1 MGNELPAFLPATRPR
16 NPSVIDPDHL
26 LSAADSARLE
36 WQLQSLD
43 YPAMVIILPKEH
55 GVADLALLPAEI
67 EKAWG
72 IKDNELFFLLD
83 IKGRQLELYRGPA
96 LTRKGLSDSVTDG
109 ILQKSFF
116 PAAKKGDFASGIADT
131 FSTVEKTYKTG
142 NYQQYQS
149 RDKTVEYVGTE
160 SSAGSSREPHHDQLS
175 FIGGILF
182 VAVVIMIVITLRFKG
197 KGEQEIDLRK
207 SREKYNRHMEKI
219 IALFNEKPQE
229 FFLRVT
235 GLICLGY
242 AYIGMALVVLITFT
256 LFTFILLIK
265 MPFLAF
271 KLGLPLL
278 LILGVII
285 RSFWI
290 KSPPPA
296 GIKLSKRDYPKVYE
310 AVEEIRKAVNAPPV
324 HQIQLI
330 PDFNASVMQRPR
342 LGLLG
347 WQKNYMMLGIQLLK
361 TCSYEEIRSILA
373 HELGH
378 LAEGHSAKDAW
389 IYRVQGVWYQLMQ
402 NLHND
407 QSFATIIFTRF
418 FDWYVPLL
426 DSYTFPYRREQEE
439 SADELSVKLVGPK
452 LAANTFL
459 SMDLKSHYLEK
470 YYWANVGERFS
481 IPEPPAVYDGMTE
494 ALKNGKIEKHDA
506 EMWLQESLSVETGY
520 EDSHPC
526 TKDRVATILKIKP
539 EEVKE
544 YAHSVIDDLCR
555 IENPAFDQL
564 FPAKGKE
571 LCAALDDEYKEFYKE
586 YWMERHQNYTEAKKE
601 LEVLLVK
608 KTEGEI
614 SEEEAATC
622 AYTSL
627 IVHGFAKSRD
637 LFKEALDRNPEDAT
651 LRRTYGQ
658 YLLDEKNPDCVGY
671 LEAAM
676 KLDRQMQYECG
687 NMLYGFFK
695 SKDDEDRAKHYEE
708 MVIDWMEEYV
718 QRQKEVAEVK
728 KDDIIFEHDLK
739 DEVTAAIAAVLSQF
753 VEVKVAYL
761 VRKQV
766 KYFPERSFYV
776 FLIEYDKKRI
786 SDAEKKDYLLSVI
799 LHSII
804 ELGNFTGDVIFYHRD
819 TAPKNVLTGADM
831 IANAVIY
838 TKETRQ

>member
-26 LSAADSARLE
+26 LSKADSARLE

-43 YPAMVIILPKEH
+43 YPALVIILPKEH
-55 GVADLALLPAEI
+55 GVTDLSGLPTVI
-67 EKAWG
+67 EKTWG

-83 IKGRQLELYRGPA
+83 IKGRQLEIYRGPA
-96 LTRKGLSDSVTDG
+96 LTKRGISESVTNN
-109 ILQKSFF
+109 ILRKSFF
-116 PAAKKGDFASGIADT
+116 PAAKKGDFAGGISET
-131 FSTVEKTYKTG
+131 LSTIENAYKTS
-142 NYQQYQS
+142 NYRQYQTQ
-149 RDKTVEYVGTE
+149 DDTVEYVGTGR
-160 SSAGSSREPHHDQLS
+160 SSGNGREPHHDQLS
-175 FIGGILF
+175 LIGGILF

-207 SREKYNRHMEKI
+207 SRDKYNQHMEKI

-242 AYIGMALVVLITFT
+242 AYIAMALVVLITFT
-256 LFTFILLIK
+256 LFTFILLMK
-265 MPFLAF
+265 MPYLAF

-278 LILGVII
+278 LVLGVIF

-290 KSPPPA
+290 KTPPPA
-296 GIKLSKRDYPKVYE
+296 GIKLKKKDYPKVYE
-310 AVEEIRKAVNAPPV
+310 IVEEIRSGINAPPV

-330 PDFNASVMQRPR
+330 PDFNASVMQQPR

-347 WQKNYMMLGIQLLK
+347 WQKNYLMLGIQLLK
-361 TCSYEEIRSILA
+361 TCSYDEIRSILA

-407 QSFATIIFTRF
+407 QSIATVIFTRF

-439 SADELSVKLVGPK
+439 SADELSVKLVGPE

-470 YYWANVGERFS
+470 YYWENVGERYS
-481 IPEPPAVYDGMTE
+481 SPEPPAVYEGMTE

-506 EMWLQESLSVETGY
+506 EIWLHESLKVETGY

-526 TKDRVATILKIKP
+526 TRDRVATILKIKP
-539 EEVKE
+539 EEVKD
-544 YAHSVIDDLCR
+544 YAHSVIDELCR

-564 FPAKGKE
+564 FPLKGKE
-571 LCAALDDEYKEFYKE
+571 LCADLDNEYKEFYKD
-586 YWMERHQNYTEAKKE
+586 YWLERHQSYNEAKKE
-601 LEVLLVK
+601 LEELLAK

-658 YLLDEKNPDCVGY
+658 QLLDDKDPDCVSY

-687 NMLYGFFK
+687 QMLYGFFK
-695 SKDDEDRAKHYEE
+695 SKDDEDRARHYEE
-708 MVIDWMEEYV
+708 MVIDWIEESI
-718 QRQKEVAEVK
+718 QRQKEVSDVK
-728 KDDIIFEHDLK
+728 KDDTFLEHDLK
-739 DEVTAAIAAVLSQF
+739 EEVTVAIAEVASQF
-753 VEVKVAYL
+753 KEIKTVSL
-761 VRKQV
+761 IRKEV

-776 FLIEYDKKRI
+776 FLIDYDRKHI
-786 SDAEKKDYLLSVI
+786 SDADKKNTLLSVI
-799 LHSII
+799 LQSII
-804 ELGNFTGDVIFYHRD
+804 ELGNFTGDVIIYHREI
-819 TAPKNVLTGADM
+819 APKVVVTWADM

-838 TKETRQ
+838 EK

>member
-26 LSAADSARLE
+26 LSKADSARLE

-43 YPAMVIILPKEH
+43 YPALVIILPKEH
-55 GVADLALLPAEI
+55 GVTDLSGLPTVI
-67 EKAWG
+67 EKTWG

-83 IKGRQLELYRGPA
+83 IKGRQLEIYRGPA
-96 LTRKGLSDSVTDG
+96 LTKRGISESVTNN
-109 ILQKSFF
+109 ILRKSFF
-116 PAAKKGDFASGIADT
+116 PAAKKGDFAGGISET
-131 FSTVEKTYKTG
+131 LSTIENAYKTS
-142 NYQQYQS
+142 NYRQYQTQ
-149 RDKTVEYVGTE
+149 DDTVEYVGTGR
-160 SSAGSSREPHHDQLS
+160 SSGNGREPHHDQLS
-175 FIGGILF
+175 LIGGILF

-207 SREKYNRHMEKI
+207 SRDKYNQHMEKI

-242 AYIGMALVVLITFT
+242 AYIAMALVVLITFT
-256 LFTFILLIK
+256 LFTFILLMK
-265 MPFLAF
+265 MPYLAF

-278 LILGVII
+278 LVLGVIF

-290 KSPPPA
+290 KTPPPA
-296 GIKLSKRDYPKVYE
+296 GIKLKKKDYPKVYE
-310 AVEEIRKAVNAPPV
+310 IVEEIRSGINAPPV

-347 WQKNYMMLGIQLLK
+347 WQKNYLMLGIQLLK
-361 TCSYEEIRSILA
+361 TCSYDEIRSILA

-407 QSFATIIFTRF
+407 QSIATVIFTRF

-439 SADELSVKLVGPK
+439 SADELSVKLVGPE

-470 YYWANVGERFS
+470 YYWENVGERYS
-481 IPEPPAVYDGMTE
+481 SPEPPAVYEGMTE

-506 EMWLQESLSVETGY
+506 EIWLHESLKVETGY

-526 TKDRVATILKIKP
+526 TRDRVATILKIKP
-539 EEVKE
+539 EEVKD
-544 YAHSVIDDLCR
+544 YAHSVIDELCR

-564 FPAKGKE
+564 FPLKGKE
-571 LCAALDDEYKEFYKE
+571 LCADLDNEYKEFYKD
-586 YWMERHQNYTEAKKE
+586 YWLERHQSYNEAKKE
-601 LEVLLVK
+601 LEELLAK

-658 YLLDEKNPDCVGY
+658 QLLDDKDPDCVSY

-687 NMLYGFFK
+687 QMLYGFFK
-695 SKDDEDRAKHYEE
+695 SKDDEDRARHYEE
-708 MVIDWMEEYV
+708 MVIDWIEESI
-718 QRQKEVAEVK
+718 QRQKEVSDVK
-728 KDDIIFEHDLK
+728 KDDTFLEHDLK
-739 DEVTAAIAAVLSQF
+739 EEVTVAIAEVASQF
-753 VEVKVAYL
+753 KEIKTVSL
-761 VRKQV
+761 IRKEV
-766 KYFPERSFYV
+766 KYFPERSFYI
-776 FLIEYDKKRI
+776 FLIDYDRKHI
-786 SDAEKKDYLLSVI
+786 SDADKKNTLLSVI
-799 LHSII
+799 LQSII
-804 ELGNFTGDVIFYHRD
+804 ELGNFTGDVIIYHREI
-819 TAPKNVLTGADM
+819 APKVVVTWADM

-838 TKETRQ
+838 EK

>member
-26 LSAADSARLE
+26 LSKADSARLE

-43 YPAMVIILPKEH
+43 YPALVIILPKEH
-55 GVADLALLPAEI
+55 GVTDLSGLPTVI
-67 EKAWG
+67 EKTWG

-83 IKGRQLELYRGPA
+83 IKGRQLEIYRGPA
-96 LTRKGLSDSVTDG
+96 LTKRGISESVTNN
-109 ILQKSFF
+109 ILRKSFF
-116 PAAKKGDFASGIADT
+116 PAAKKGDFAGGISET
-131 FSTVEKTYKTG
+131 LSTIENAYKTS
-142 NYQQYQS
+142 NYRQYQTQG
-149 RDKTVEYVGTE
+149 DTVEYVGTGR
-160 SSAGSSREPHHDQLS
+160 SSGNGREPHHDQLS
-175 FIGGILF
+175 LIGGILF

-207 SREKYNRHMEKI
+207 SRDKYNQHMEKI

-242 AYIGMALVVLITFT
+242 AYIAMALVVLITFT
-256 LFTFILLIK
+256 LFTFILLMK
-265 MPFLAF
+265 MPYLAF

-278 LILGVII
+278 LVLGVIF

-290 KSPPPA
+290 KTPPPA
-296 GIKLSKRDYPKVYE
+296 GIKLKKKDYPKVYE
-310 AVEEIRKAVNAPPV
+310 IVEEIRSGINAPPV

-347 WQKNYMMLGIQLLK
+347 WQKNYLMLGIQLLK
-361 TCSYEEIRSILA
+361 TCSYDEIRSILA

-407 QSFATIIFTRF
+407 QSIATVIFTRF

-439 SADELSVKLVGPK
+439 SADELSVKLVGPE

-470 YYWANVGERFS
+470 YYWENVGERYS
-481 IPEPPAVYDGMTE
+481 SPEPPAVYEGMTE

-506 EMWLQESLSVETGY
+506 EIWLHESLKVETGY

-526 TKDRVATILKIKP
+526 TRDRVATILKIKP
-539 EEVKE
+539 EEVKD
-544 YAHSVIDDLCR
+544 YAHSVIDELCR

-564 FPAKGKE
+564 FPVKGKD
-571 LCAALDDEYKEFYKE
+571 LCEALDNEYKEFYKE
-586 YWMERHQNYTEAKKE
+586 YWLERHQSYNEAKKE
-601 LEVLLVK
+601 LEDLLTK

-658 YLLDEKNPDCVGY
+658 QLLDNKDPDCVGY

-687 NMLYGFFK
+687 QMLYGFFK

-708 MVIDWMEEYV
+708 MVIDWIEESI
-718 QRQKEVAEVK
+718 QRQKEVSDVK

-739 DEVTAAIAAVLSQF
+739 DEVTAAIAEVISQF

-766 KYFPERSFYV
+766 KFFPERSFYI
-776 FLIEYDKKRI
+776 FLIEYDKKHI
-786 SDAEKKDYLLSVI
+786 SDAEKKEILLSVI
-799 LHSII
+799 LQSII

-838 TKETRQ
+838 EK

>member
-26 LSAADSARLE
+26 LSKADSARLE

-43 YPAMVIILPKEH
+43 YPALVIILPKEH
-55 GVADLALLPAEI
+55 GVTDLSGLPTVI
-67 EKAWG
+67 EKTWG

-83 IKGRQLELYRGPA
+83 IKGRQLEIYRGPA
-96 LTRKGLSDSVTDG
+96 RMKRGISESVTNN
-109 ILQKSFF
+109 ILRKSFF
-116 PAAKKGDFASGIADT
+116 PAAKKGDFAGGISET
-131 FSTVEKTYKTG
+131 LSTIENAYKTS
-142 NYQQYQS
+142 NYRQYQTQ
-149 RDKTVEYVGTE
+149 DDTVEYVGTGR
-160 SSAGSSREPHHDQLS
+160 SSGNGREPHHDQLS
-175 FIGGILF
+175 LIGGILF

-207 SREKYNRHMEKI
+207 SRDKYNQHMEKI

-242 AYIGMALVVLITFT
+242 AYIAMALVVLITFT
-256 LFTFILLIK
+256 LFTFILLMK
-265 MPFLAF
+265 MPYLAF

-278 LILGVII
+278 LVLGVIF

-290 KSPPPA
+290 KTPPPA
-296 GIKLSKRDYPKVYE
+296 GIKLKKKDYPKVYE
-310 AVEEIRKAVNAPPV
+310 IVEEIRSGINAPPV

-347 WQKNYMMLGIQLLK
+347 WQKNYLMLGIQLLK
-361 TCSYEEIRSILA
+361 TCSYDEIRSILA

-407 QSFATIIFTRF
+407 QSIATVIFTRF

-439 SADELSVKLVGPK
+439 SADELSVKLVGPE

-470 YYWANVGERFS
+470 YYWENVGERYS
-481 IPEPPAVYDGMTE
+481 SPEPPAVYEGMTE

-506 EMWLQESLSVETGY
+506 EIWLHESLKVETGY

-526 TKDRVATILKIKP
+526 TRDRVATILKIKP
-539 EEVKE
+539 EEVKD
-544 YAHSVIDDLCR
+544 YAHSVIDELCR

-564 FPAKGKE
+564 FPLKGKE
-571 LCAALDDEYKEFYKE
+571 LCADLDNEYKEFYKD
-586 YWMERHQNYTEAKKE
+586 YWLERHQSYNEAKKE
-601 LEVLLVK
+601 LEELLAK

-658 YLLDEKNPDCVGY
+658 QLLDDKDPDCVSY

-687 NMLYGFFK
+687 QMLYGFFK
-695 SKDDEDRAKHYEE
+695 SKDDEDRARHYEE
-708 MVIDWMEEYV
+708 MVIDWIEESI
-718 QRQKEVAEVK
+718 QRQKEVSDVK
-728 KDDIIFEHDLK
+728 KDDTFLEHDLK
-739 DEVTAAIAAVLSQF
+739 EEVTVAIAEVASQF
-753 VEVKVAYL
+753 KEIKTVSL
-761 VRKQV
+761 IRKEV

-776 FLIEYDKKRI
+776 FLIDYDRKHI
-786 SDAEKKDYLLSVI
+786 SDADKKNTLLSVI
-799 LHSII
+799 LQSII
-804 ELGNFTGDVIFYHRD
+804 ELGNFTGDVIIYHREI
-819 TAPKNVLTGADM
+819 APKVVVTWADM

-838 TKETRQ
+838 EK

>member
-26 LSAADSARLE
+26 LSKADSARLE

-43 YPAMVIILPKEH
+43 YPALVIILPKEH
-55 GVADLALLPAEI
+55 GVTDLSGLPTVI
-67 EKAWG
+67 EKTWG

-83 IKGRQLELYRGPA
+83 IKGRQLEIYRGPA
-96 LTRKGLSDSVTDG
+96 LTKRGISESVTNN
-109 ILQKSFF
+109 ILRKSFF
-116 PAAKKGDFASGIADT
+116 PAAKKGDFAGGISET
-131 FSTVEKTYKTG
+131 LSTIENAYKTS
-142 NYQQYQS
+142 NYQQYQTQ
-149 RDKTVEYVGTE
+149 DDTVEYVGTGR
-160 SSAGSSREPHHDQLS
+160 SSGNGREPHHDQLS
-175 FIGGILF
+175 LIGGILF

-207 SREKYNRHMEKI
+207 SRDKYNQHMEKI

-242 AYIGMALVVLITFT
+242 AYIAMALVVLITFT
-256 LFTFILLIK
+256 LFTFILLMK
-265 MPFLAF
+265 MPYLAF

-278 LILGVII
+278 LVLGVIF

-290 KSPPPA
+290 KTPPPA
-296 GIKLSKRDYPKVYE
+296 GIKLKKKDYPKVYE
-310 AVEEIRKAVNAPPV
+310 IVEEIRSGINAPPV

-347 WQKNYMMLGIQLLK
+347 WQKNYLMLGIQLLK
-361 TCSYEEIRSILA
+361 TCSYDEIRSILA

-407 QSFATIIFTRF
+407 QSIATVIFTRF

-439 SADELSVKLVGPK
+439 SADELSVKLVGPE

-470 YYWANVGERFS
+470 YYWENVGERYS
-481 IPEPPAVYDGMTE
+481 SPEPPAVYEGMTE

-506 EMWLQESLSVETGY
+506 EIWLHESLKVETGY

-526 TKDRVATILKIKP
+526 TRDRVATILKIKP
-539 EEVKE
+539 EEVKD
-544 YAHSVIDDLCR
+544 YAHSVIDELCR

-564 FPAKGKE
+564 FPLKGKE
-571 LCAALDDEYKEFYKE
+571 LCADLDNEYKEFYKD
-586 YWMERHQNYTEAKKE
+586 YWLERHQSYNEAKKE
-601 LEVLLVK
+601 LEELLAK

-658 YLLDEKNPDCVGY
+658 QLLDDKDPDCVSY

-687 NMLYGFFK
+687 QMLYGFFK
-695 SKDDEDRAKHYEE
+695 SKDDEDRARHYEE
-708 MVIDWMEEYV
+708 MVIDWIEESI
-718 QRQKEVAEVK
+718 QRQKEVSDVK
-728 KDDIIFEHDLK
+728 KDDTFLEHDLK
-739 DEVTAAIAAVLSQF
+739 EEVTVAIAEVASQF
-753 VEVKVAYL
+753 KEIKTVSL
-761 VRKQV
+761 IRKEV

-776 FLIEYDKKRI
+776 FLIDYDRKHI
-786 SDAEKKDYLLSVI
+786 SDADKKNTLLSVI
-799 LHSII
+799 LQSII
-804 ELGNFTGDVIFYHRD
+804 ELGNFTGDVIIYHREI
-819 TAPKNVLTGADM
+819 APKVVVTWADM

-838 TKETRQ
+838 EK